1 MVAKYLRSFFVLMVL
16 AGRVGLSNG
25 RISQII
31 LRTFGPVRVLGI
43 DEAQWGGPKA
53 FGKPD
58 PEVGPNR

>member
-1 MVAKYLRSFFVLMVL
+1 MAL
-16 AGRVGLSNG
+16 AGRVGVPSN
-25 RISQII
+25 RISRII
-31 LRTFGPVRVLGI
+31 LRTFGPGRVLGI

>member
-1 MVAKYLRSFFVLMVL
+1 MAR
-16 AGRVGLSNG
+16 AGRVSVPNTK
-25 RISQII
+25 ISQII
-31 LRTFGPVRVLGI
+31 LHTYDPGRVLGI

>member
-1 MVAKYLRSFFVLMVL
+1 MAL
-16 AGRVGLSNG
+16 AGRVGVPNG
-25 RISQII
+25 RISRII
-31 LRTFGPVRVLGI
+31 LRTFGPGRVLGI